1 MNFRTH
7 VAPALIG
14 LLILAGCQGGGSR
27 GGPGVGASELGSTS
41 LEEIRS
47 NAGLPPLTKDAKL
60 ERAAA
65 QQAGYMAAAS
75 KMSHKVGWRKDF
87 ATRMRENGVEGA
99 AAENVAHGSMSTGKL
114 FAMWMNSPGHRRN
127 MLDPRFG
134 HYGLASAEDGQ
145 GRKYWALVLGR

>member
-14 LLILAGCQGGGSR
+14 LLILAGCQAGGSR

-47 NAGLPPLTKDAKL
+47 NAGLQPLRQDAKL

-99 AAENVAHGSMSTGKL
+99 AAENVAHGAMSTGKL
-114 FAMWMNSPGHRRN
+114 FAMWMNSSGHRRN